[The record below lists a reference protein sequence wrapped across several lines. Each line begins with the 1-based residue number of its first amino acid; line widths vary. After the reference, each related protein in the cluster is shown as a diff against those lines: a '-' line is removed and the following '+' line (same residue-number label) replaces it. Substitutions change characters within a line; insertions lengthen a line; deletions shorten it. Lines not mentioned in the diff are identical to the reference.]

1 MGDDM
6 CVGNDSRPNKRNRI
20 VSNQITIWKDDS
32 TSDHT
37 WYVEVGGEAFCEIK
51 RECQTYAHATSRARG
66 TKVEGYWVF
75 FADGLM
81 SQWFD
86 VLQFETARAALKA
99 AMDYARAEALNGG
112 QA

>member
-1 MGDDM
+1 MT
-6 CVGNDSRPNKRNRI
+6 K
-20 VSNQITIWKDDS
+20 QITIWKEES
-32 TSDHT
+32 TDYTSWHIEVNG
-37 WYVEVGGEAFCEIK
+37 VEFCEITK
-51 RECQTYAHATSRARG
+51 ECQTYKHGTSRARG
-66 TKVEGYWVF
+66 TKVEGYWVSF
-75 FADGLM
+75 SDGLM